1 MMPARMPHTHPKERR
16 IALPRID
23 RSWAA
28 RMYAGGLPSCAC
40 FLLLATLANAAPTS
54 TPGAV
59 DEARLKAA
67 DTEPQNWFTGGR
79 DKDGTYYSPLKNI
92 NADNVAHLGFAWSY
106 DLGDPQRGQE
116 ATPIVVDGV
125 MYSSGTWGF
134 VYALDA
140 ATGKELWRYDP
151 KPVAFFGRNPC
162 CDLVNRG
169 VAVWKGK

>member
-1 MMPARMPHTHPKERR
+1 MPRTERFSGAWMR
-16 IALPRID
+16 TGCVPW
-23 RSWAA
+23 ST
-28 RMYAGGLPSCAC
+28 G
-40 FLLLATLANAAPTS
+40 FLLLLAQLAGAAAAS
-54 TPGAV
+54 APGAV

-67 DTEPQNWFTGGR
+67 DSEPQNWLTGGR
-79 DKDGTYYSPLKNI
+79 DKDGTYYSPLTTI
-92 NADNVAHLGFAWSY
+92 NAGNVAHLGFAWSY

-125 MYSSGTWGF
+125 MYSSGTWGY

-151 KPVAFFGRNPC
+151 KPVAFFGRNTC

-169 VAVWKGK
+169 VAV